1 MAKYGEYGSIN
12 DCVIAVYK
20 SGKLHHLVIGVN
32 PETVF
37 LSEDYHKDGKHT
49 LEFDY
54 TENGAEL
61 KALIEITE
69 KHSFRIFPSWMT
81 EKLEKQLYN

>member
-12 DCVIAVYK
+12 DCVIAV
-20 SGKLHHLVIGVN
+20 
-32 PETVF
+32 
-37 LSEDYHKDGKHT
+37 
-49 LEFDY
+49 EFDY

-81 EKLEKQLYN
+81 EKLEK